1 MLSGEDLLGSLV
13 DSDLKFFEIFL
24 IGLVFYVVHN
34 ISEVGFLSKD
44 TFHIFDLLLNDSH
57 INTHLSGGL
66 VVLPDTF
73 INLIVAATQQDK
85 PCDDYLAQLQQQFP
99 SHPFCAGLERVTAA
113 FDREAVKYQV

>member
-73 INLIVAATQQDK
+73 INHFELEIESLV
-85 PCDDYLAQLQQQFP
+85 DYLHHCLLSRLHQVVDAAVNVLDIFISLQ
-99 SHPFCAGLERVTAA
+99 S
-113 FDREAVKYQV
+113 